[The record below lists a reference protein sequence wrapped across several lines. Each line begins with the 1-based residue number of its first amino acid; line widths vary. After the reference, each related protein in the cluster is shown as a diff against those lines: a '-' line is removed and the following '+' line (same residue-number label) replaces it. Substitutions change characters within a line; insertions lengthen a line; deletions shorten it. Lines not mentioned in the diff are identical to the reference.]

1 MRERLTISFKRV
13 FGILS
18 LLTSF
23 DLLPNIFTVDNIFE
37 SDGDAGFWVALAS
50 LSKKAKCPIVLTSS
64 VTPILLEASSI
75 RYHAAS
81 LCRPTPVECA
91 STIRR
96 IALEEKVLISGRDDD
111 GGCDRDALLHIAEL
125 CSCDLRSILNAMQL
139 HCHGSL
145 SAAEAK
151 VEKRNCSEGE
161 EESLGRASSRT
172 CQNLDF
178 PEILNVSPSIVDG
191 DRHSVLTIRGQNFVG
206 TNEWDSIQVLI
217 GGRPSP
223 LLRVVDD
230 TTILAISPPCHLPEG
245 VDPSGIF
252 EMTFEPCITSRHL
265 PIDVIGTTRTGL
277 VAHSNSALVSA
288 PGKRWNVAYSFPE
301 PPDRLEDLCNKRE
314 ITRDNKRRGEAF
326 ASSDDEDDFVIPT
339 SNTLQANE
347 EKEANDGLGPETIVT
362 VVSMASDNDAPA
374 PGHNADL
381 AALLDKASNDL
392 VLQDQ
397 DVAIKR
403 NDAPRASLKRDT
415 LGEKMEVKSGAAD
428 SKYYHYGDEKVALEL
443 EQLVRELENSSDASF
458 IQEGIR
464 SMAMPMPSG
473 SIRGFSYD
481 FIDQQSSAGPA
492 GCSKTSSTSAPKNLR
507 TTSAKL

>member
-1 MRERLTISFKRV
+1 MAPHGTGKSALVHAAARQTGCVLLEINTTEKRGGSALKRAIEECTQSHSSLALLKRGGSATALGEVGAVSESNCSADLGNLCGEADGDDGFSDKDDDDEDSVDRGRLAIILIDEGMLIYLSSMRERLTISFKRV

-23 DLLPNIFTVDNIFE
+23 DLFSVDNIFE

-145 SAAEAK
+145 SATEAK

-161 EESLGRASSRT
+161 EESLGRASPRT

-223 LLRVVDD
+223 LLRVLDD

-277 VAHSNSALVSA
+277 VAHSDSALVSA

-301 PPDRLEDLCNKRE
+301 PPDRLEDLCDKRE
-314 ITRDNKRRGEAF
+314 ITRDNKRRGG
-326 ASSDDEDDFVIPT
+326 ASPRPMMKMISLFQLPIHFKPTKKKKPMTVSDQR
-339 SNTLQANE
+339 L
-347 EKEANDGLGPETIVT
+347 
-362 VVSMASDNDAPA
+362 
-374 PGHNADL
+374 
-381 AALLDKASNDL
+381 
-392 VLQDQ
+392 
-397 DVAIKR
+397 
-403 NDAPRASLKRDT
+403 
-415 LGEKMEVKSGAAD
+415 
-428 SKYYHYGDEKVALEL
+428 
-443 EQLVRELENSSDASF
+443 
-458 IQEGIR
+458 
-464 SMAMPMPSG
+464 
-473 SIRGFSYD
+473 
-481 FIDQQSSAGPA
+481 
-492 GCSKTSSTSAPKNLR
+492 
-507 TTSAKL
+507 

>member
-1 MRERLTISFKRV
+1 MAWYFAIT
-13 FGILS
+13 G
-18 LLTSF
+18 TNQF
-23 DLLPNIFTVDNIFE
+23 DLLLNFFASAFPVDNIFE
-37 SDGDAGFWVALAS
+37 NDGDAGFWVALAS
-50 LSKKAKCPIVLTSS
+50 LSKKAKCPIVLTSG

-145 SAAEAK
+145 SAAEAEA
-151 VEKRNCSEGE
+151 EKRNHSDGE
-161 EESLGRASSRT
+161 EESLGVVSSKT
-172 CQNLDF
+172 SQNLDF
-178 PEILNVSPSIVDG
+178 PEILSVSPPIVDG
-191 DRHSVLTIRGQNFVG
+191 DCHSVLTIRGQNFVG
-206 TNEWDSIQVLI
+206 TSEWDSIQVLI

-230 TTILAISPPCHLPEG
+230 TTILAISPPCYLPKG
-245 VDPSGIF
+245 VDSSGIF

-277 VAHSNSALVSA
+277 VAHSDSALVSA

-326 ASSDDEDDFVIPT
+326 SSSDEDDFVIPT
-339 SNTLQANE
+339 STRNTLQADE
-347 EKEANDGLGPETIVT
+347 EKEANGGLGPETIIT
-362 VVSMASDNDAPA
+362 VVSTASDSDAPA

-381 AALLDKASNDL
+381 SALLEKVSNDL
-392 VLQDQ
+392 VLEDQ
-397 DVAIKR
+397 DVAIKP
-403 NDAPRASLKRDT
+403 NDAPRASLKREP
-415 LGEKMEVKSGAAD
+415 LGEKMELKRAAAD
-428 SKYYHYGDEKVALEL
+428 SKYKRDGDEEKVALEL

-458 IQEGIR
+458 LQEGIR
-464 SMAMPMPSG
+464 SMAIPMPSG
-473 SIRGFSYD
+473 SIRGFSSD
-481 FIDQQSSAGPA
+481 FIDQQSSDGPA
-492 GCSKTSSTSAPKNLR
+492 GCFKSSSTGAPQNLR
-507 TTSAKL
+507 TTSTSAKP

>member
-1 MRERLTISFKRV
+1 M
-13 FGILS
+13 S

-23 DLLPNIFTVDNIFE
+23 DLLPNIFVSTFTVDNIFE

-64 VTPILLEASSI
+64 ITPILLEASSI

-81 LCRPTPVECA
+81 LCRPTPVQCA

-111 GGCDRDALLHIAEL
+111 GGYDRDALLHIAEL
-125 CSCDLRSILNAMQL
+125 CSCDLRCILNAMQL

-145 SAAEAK
+145 SAAEAEE
-151 VEKRNCSEGE
+151 EKRNCSEGE
-161 EESLGRASSRT
+161 EESLVRGSSRT
-172 CQNLDF
+172 SQNLDF

-191 DRHSVLTIRGQNFVG
+191 DCHSVLTIRGQNFVG
-206 TNEWDSIQVLI
+206 ANEWDSIQVLI

-245 VDPSGIF
+245 VDSSGIF

-277 VAHSNSALVSA
+277 VAHSDSALVSA

-314 ITRDNKRRGEAF
+314 MTRNNKRHGEAF
-326 ASSDDEDDFVIPT
+326 SSSDEDDFVIPT
-339 SNTLQANE
+339 STRNTLQADE
-347 EKEANDGLGPETIVT
+347 EKEANDDIGPETIIT
-362 VVSMASDNDAPA
+362 VVSTASDNDAPA
-374 PGHNADL
+374 PGHNANL
-381 AALLDKASNDL
+381 AALLEKASNDL
-392 VLQDQ
+392 V
-397 DVAIKR
+397 AIKL
-403 NDAPRASLKRDT
+403 NDTPRASLKRDP
-415 LGEKMEVKSGAAD
+415 LGEKMEVRSGAAD
-428 SKYYHYGDEKVALEL
+428 SKYNHYGDEKVALEL

-458 IQEGIR
+458 LQEGIP

-481 FIDQQSSAGPA
+481 FIDQQSSDGPA
-492 GCSKTSSTSAPKNLR
+492 GCSKSSSTGAPKNLR
-507 TTSAKL
+507 TTSAKP

>member
-1 MRERLTISFKRV
+1 MASFSKGV
-13 FGILS
+13 LGILP

-23 DLLPNIFTVDNIFE
+23 DLLPNIFVSTFIVDNIFE
-37 SDGDAGFWVALAS
+37 NDGDSGFWVALAS

-96 IALEEKVLISGRDDD
+96 IALEEKVLIGGRDDD
-111 GGCDRDALLHIAEL
+111 GGSDRDALLHIAEL

-145 SAAEAK
+145 SAVEAEA
-151 VEKRNCSEGE
+151 EKRNCSEGG
-161 EESLGRASSRT
+161 EESLGGASSRT
-172 CQNLDF
+172 SQNLDF
-178 PEILNVSPSIVDG
+178 PEILNVSPSIVDS
-191 DRHSVLTIRGQNFVG
+191 DCHSVLTIRGQNFVG

-245 VDPSGIF
+245 VDSSGIF

-277 VAHSNSALVSA
+277 VAHSDSALISA
-288 PGKRWNVAYSFPE
+288 PGKHWNVAYSFPE

-314 ITRDNKRRGEAF
+314 ITRDNKRRGGGF
-326 ASSDDEDDFVIPT
+326 SSSDEDDFVIPT
-339 SNTLQANE
+339 SSRNTLQADE
-347 EKEANDGLGPETIVT
+347 EKEANDSLGPETIIT
-362 VVSMASDNDAPA
+362 VVSTASDNDAPA
-374 PGHNADL
+374 SGHNADL
-381 AALLDKASNDL
+381 ADILEKASNEL
-392 VLQDQ
+392 VFQDQ
-397 DVAIKR
+397 DVVIKL
-403 NDAPRASLKRDT
+403 NDAPRTSLKRDP
-415 LGEKMEVKSGAAD
+415 LWEKMEVKSVAD
-428 SKYYHYGDEKVALEL
+428 CEYYNDGDEKVALEL
-443 EQLVRELENSSDASF
+443 EQLVREFENSSDASF
-458 IQEGIR
+458 LQEGIR

-481 FIDQQSSAGPA
+481 FIDQQSSGGPA
-492 GCSKTSSTSAPKNLR
+492 GCFKIIA
-507 TTSAKL
+507 